1 MTLSPGNDN
10 SLNDKVYLC
19 PTCGSAAVN
28 SATII
33 AGGESSCNRC
43 GWKGRLEDLAVVPFG
58 HDFESPEKMLHA
70 LQLDLRGVMA
80 SGFAVELGR
89 ILVKW
94 GFMSE
99 LTSDN
104 KEDKI
109 RAVKTLSRYIG
120 AAAGAITEAWL
131 TQRMQ
136 MEKETAPD
144 GQ

>member
-1 MTLSPGNDN
+1 MSTSSPSNDN

-28 SATII
+28 AATIL
-33 AGGESSCNRC
+33 AGGASLCKKC
-43 GWKGRLEDLAVVPFG
+43 GWEGKLEDLAVVPFG

-70 LQLDLRGVMA
+70 LALDLRGVMA
-80 SGFAVELGR
+80 GGFAVELGR
-89 ILVKW
+89 VLVKW

-109 RAVKTLSRYIG
+109 RAVKALSRYIG
-120 AAAGAITEAWL
+120 ASANAIAATWL
-131 TQRMQ
+131 TERMK
-136 MEKETAPD
+136 METEQK
-144 GQ
+144 